1 MPDPKCTF
9 KYNGQV
15 MTEFSGTGK
24 KECEEKR
31 KAFNQFKKER
41 DARAR
46 ELLGMETKDTTSGK
60 RSKSG
65 TTKKKKS
72 NFLQKVSKTLGI
84 KKKTEAQK
92 ERIKQNKANQKKAKN
107 IRRSRRKGL
116 DRNARN

>member
-1 MPDPKCTF
+1 MPDKKCTF
-9 KYNGQV
+9 KYNGNV
-15 MTEFSGTGK
+15 MDEFSGTGE
-24 KECEEKR
+24 KECAEKR
-31 KAFNQFKKER
+31 KAFNKFKKER

-46 ELLGMETKDTTSGK
+46 ELLGMKPKDETNGIKK
-60 RSKSG
+60 N
-65 TTKKKKS
+65 KKKS
-72 NFLQKVSKTLGI
+72 SFLKKVGKTLGI